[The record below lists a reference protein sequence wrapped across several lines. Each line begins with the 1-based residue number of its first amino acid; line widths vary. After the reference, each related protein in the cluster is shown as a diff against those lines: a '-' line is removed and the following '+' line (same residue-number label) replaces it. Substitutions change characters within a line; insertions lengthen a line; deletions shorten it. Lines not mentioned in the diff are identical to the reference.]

1 MQAGL
6 IDASRHFSVLCT
18 RSAQVGYVMCGVRAH
33 LLCLVEW
40 RHLIPPLDN
49 VHNDDDDGASENES
63 SSTNSKQVKSNVASK
78 KNALQKIFSKITD
91 GDSLQSTALSRC
103 LFYVFSTFSFL
114 ITIVPTSLLP
124 MALMFSGISMR
135 LIPHLPQFQHL
146 SLQSS
151 TLLTLQHYQFGLLYL
166 SLGFHY
172 LLQICSAGGPIHI
185 GNLLFIVWMSD
196 TGALIFGRMSK
207 EKQSTSVDASTC
219 SNDDDNQL
227 GAFLSF
233 LKSISPGKTLPGL
246 VGALITGPLSALAY
260 PIYLSSGESSTC
272 STSDEVCIDDSST
285 STAINQLMH
294 NPIVQKMIL
303 GLLLSLSGITGD
315 LAESSVKRIS
325 KKKNSGGLLP
335 GHGGV
340 VDRFDSLFTGG
351 VVYFYFVLA

>member
-1 MQAGL
+1 M
-6 IDASRHFSVLCT
+6 
-18 RSAQVGYVMCGVRAH
+18 
-33 LLCLVEW
+33 
-40 RHLIPPLDN
+40 IPPLDN

-78 KNALQKIFSKITD
+78 KNALQKNFSKITD

-124 MALMFSGISMR
+124 MALMFFGISMR

-151 TLLTLQHYQFGLLYL
+151 TLLTLQHYLFGLLYL

-172 LLQICSAGGPIHI
+172 LLQICSAGGPMHI

-207 EKQSTSVDASTC
+207 KKQSTSVDASTC